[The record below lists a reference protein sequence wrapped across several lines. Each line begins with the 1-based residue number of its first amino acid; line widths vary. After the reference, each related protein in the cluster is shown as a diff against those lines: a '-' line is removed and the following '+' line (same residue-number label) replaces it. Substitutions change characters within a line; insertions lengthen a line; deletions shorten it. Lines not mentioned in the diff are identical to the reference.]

1 MELIM
6 TAGDPHKDTPV
17 LFSGEASA
25 KAKAAVIMMHGRG
38 SDAEE
43 ILTLAEELPSE
54 GFIFA
59 APQAN
64 NNTWYP
70 YSFLYP
76 IEQNEPGITSGLKKI
91 ESVILELNEKGI
103 PSEKIMLLG
112 FSQGACLT
120 LEFSA
125 RNPARYGGIIGL
137 SGGLIGQKII
147 DEKYS
152 GNLDHTPVFLG
163 CSDVDPHIPL
173 DRVSHSAE
181 IFIKLK
187 GNVEKRIYKNMP
199 HTINKDEISYIT
211 GLMNSLLT

>member
-6 TAGDPHKDTPV
+6 SAGDPHKDTPV
-17 LFSGEASA
+17 LFSGEDSA

-38 SDAEE
+38 SGAEE
-43 ILTLAEELPSE
+43 ILSLAEEFPDE
-54 GFIFA
+54 GFVFA
-59 APQAN
+59 APQAE

-91 ESVILELNEKGI
+91 ESVILELTKKEI
-103 PSEKIMLLG
+103 PNEKIMLLG
-112 FSQGACLT
+112 FSQGACLA

-125 RNPARYGGIIGL
+125 RHPARYGGIIGL

-147 DEKYS
+147 DEKYT

-173 DRVSHSAE
+173 ERVSHSAE
-181 IFIKLK
+181 IFIKLN
-187 GNVEKRIYKNMP
+187 GNVEKRIYKNMH

-211 GLMNSLLT
+211 ELMNSLLT